1 MEHSSVSS
9 GTSDNGPSEGLPSHG
24 SAKITLSRDMSLL
37 DITMI
42 GVGAMIGAG
51 IFVLTGLAAGH
62 AGPGLILAFG
72 LNGIIAVIIGAAYA
86 ELGSCF
92 PEAGGG
98 YLWVKQGMS
107 DVFGFLSGWM
117 SWFAH
122 AVACSL
128 YALGFGAFSSE
139 LIRMGFGHLPLSHHW
154 TSALIGVMAAA
165 LFTYVNFRGSSE
177 TGLVGNVVTSI
188 KIFILLVLAG
198 FGLFKIFGNP
208 MPFDPYQ
215 PFLPEGIRG
224 VFVAMGLTFIAF
236 EGYEIIAQSGEEVK
250 DPAHNIPRAIF
261 LSIVIAVVIYLLI
274 AFVVL
279 GALTPPAGVP
289 IYKYLGTLGEL
300 GMAEAAG
307 QFMPY
312 GKVILLLAGLAST
325 MSALNATVYS
335 SSRVSFAMGRDGNL
349 PPVFG
354 KIHPITHTPHYAVF
368 ISGALIMLMAVTLP
382 IEDVAASADIMF
394 LLLFMMVCYSL
405 ITLRTR
411 RPDLDR
417 QFVVPLFPYWPW
429 AGIVICLALSLT
441 LFELSPIAWY
451 TTLAWIGAGLV
462 IYFTYSVN
470 KQKTMADEDRP
481 ILLEEVVAVK
491 EKCVMIPVSDMRQ
504 AYSLGRLGA
513 IMASVR
519 DQELFALNVVRVPK
533 AISVGEGRVFLTQGR
548 SVLDAAIERG
558 KVYDVPVRTMIRLG
572 RNVPHTIMD
581 TARQRKADTILLG
594 WPGYSNSRRVA
605 FGSIIDLVGQHPPC
619 DLAVVRFHKPWAAP
633 NRIVIPSRG
642 GGSNA
647 HMAYELAR
655 DIANFYAQP
664 EQGGHPVKIEAL
676 HVVTP
681 SAQVR
686 DVNQFRE
693 QVAALG
699 EHMGITINVL
709 EVEAENPVEGIVKA
723 TQEVDLVLMGAS
735 EHRLLEQRI
744 FGTIPEQ
751 VMRQSPATII
761 MCKRYRGE
769 VVNWLRRV
777 LIPAPVD
784 LNDPD
789 LGGIRKQD
797 EG

>member
-1 MEHSSVSS
+1 MEHSPVSPPK
-9 GTSDNGPSEGLPSHG
+9 GHDP
-24 SAKITLSRDMSLL
+24 AKITLSRDLGLL

-128 YALGFGAFSSE
+128 YALGFGSFASE
-139 LIRMGFGHLPLSHHW
+139 LIRMGFGGLPFSHHW
-154 TSALIGVMAAA
+154 TSAIIGVIAAA
-165 LFTYVNFRGSSE
+165 LFTYINFRGSSE
-177 TGLVGNVVTSI
+177 TGLVGNVVTGI
-188 KIFILLVLAG
+188 KVFILIVLAG
-198 FGLFKIFGNP
+198 FGIFKIFGNP
-208 MPFDPYQ
+208 APFDPYQ
-215 PFLPEGIRG
+215 PFLPEGIMG

-250 DPAHNIPRAIF
+250 DPAHNIPKAIF
-261 LSIVIAVVIYLLI
+261 LSIAIAVAIYLVI

-279 GALTPPAGVP
+279 GALTAPAGQPV
-289 IYKYLGTLGEL
+289 YKFLGTLGEL

-307 QFMPY
+307 QFMPA
-312 GKVILLLAGLAST
+312 GKIILLLAGLAST

-394 LLLFMMVCYSL
+394 LLLFMMVLYSL
-405 ITLRTR
+405 ITLRQR

-417 QFVVPLFPYWPW
+417 QFIVPFFPYWPW

-462 IYFTYSVN
+462 LYFTYSVN
-470 KQKTMADEDRP
+470 KQKMMADEERP
-481 ILLEEVVAVK
+481 ILLEEMVTVK
-491 EKCVMIPVSDMRQ
+491 EHCVMIPVSDMRQ

-513 IMASVR
+513 IMAAVR

-533 AISVGEGRVFLTQGR
+533 AIGVSEGRAFLAQGR
-548 SVLDAAIERG
+548 SVLNAAIERG
-558 KVYDVPVRTMIRLG
+558 KSYDVPVRTMIRLG

-581 TARQRKADTILLG
+581 TARQRNADTILLG

-605 FGSIIDLVGQHPPC
+605 FGSIIDLIGQHPPC
-619 DLAVVRFHKPWAAP
+619 DLAVVRFHKPWDSP

-642 GGSNA
+642 GGPNA
-647 HMAYELAR
+647 RMAFELAR
-655 DIANFYAQP
+655 DIARFYALP
-664 EQGGHPVKIEAL
+664 ERGSHQVQIQSL
-676 HVVTP
+676 HVITP
-681 SAQVR
+681 SSKAG
-686 DVNQFRE
+686 DVGQFRE
-693 QVAALG
+693 QVKALG
-699 EHMGITINVL
+699 DRLGMTIEVL
-709 EVEAENPVEGIVKA
+709 EVEAENPVDGIAKA
-723 TQEVDLVLMGAS
+723 TQDVDLVLMGAS
-735 EHRLLEQRI
+735 EHQMLEQRL
-744 FGTIPEQ
+744 FGNIPEQ

-761 MCKRYRGE
+761 MCKRYHGQ
-769 VVNWLRRV
+769 VANLLRRV

-789 LGGIRKQD
+789 LGGIRKLD
-797 EG
+797 A